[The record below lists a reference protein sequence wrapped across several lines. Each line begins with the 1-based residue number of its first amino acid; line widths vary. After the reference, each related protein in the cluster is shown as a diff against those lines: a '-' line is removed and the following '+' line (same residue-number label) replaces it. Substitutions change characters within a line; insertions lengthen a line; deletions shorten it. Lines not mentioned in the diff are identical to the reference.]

1 MPIFSRVSDP
11 AKPRTG
17 EGWMVVVKVLNPHAH
32 AADYNL
38 STFQL
43 LQVILRSAQQE
54 SCLYPV
60 PLQDL

>member
-1 MPIFSRVSDP
+1 
-11 AKPRTG
+11 
-17 EGWMVVVKVLNPHAH
+17 MVVVKVLNPHAH

-60 PLQDL
+60 LLQDL